1 LTEGRRRKRRL
12 VLEGK
17 ARDWREHEVVLTR
30 GGYLLWAIPS
40 AQEKGAQGMAPTE
53 GVTLVRCKLAE
64 EGPLSF
70 TLVET
75 DAAPGGSGGN
85 GPGKLLAAAATAAKK
100 KMGVGKRRHAFRAVT
115 EEECTEWILRL
126 REVIAAQAALLT

>member
-1 LTEGRRRKRRL
+1 M
-12 VLEGK
+12 LEGK

-30 GGYLLWAIPS
+30 GGFLLWSIPS
-40 AQEKGAQGMAPTE
+40 AQEKSVQGSMAPTE

-75 DAAPGGSGGN
+75 DAAPGGGGGN
-85 GPGKLLAAAATAAKK
+85 GPGKLLAAAATAAKN

-126 REVIAAQAALLT
+126 REVIATQAASLA